1 MKKIIALIGPTGSGK
16 TSISLNL
23 AQKLNAS
30 IINCDCRCIYRGLNI
45 GTAKPSERELA
56 TVKHYLIDIINPDEI
71 YTVGNYK
78 QDALN
83 ILNTISN
90 HDYIIVCGGTGLY
103 ASALLLNW
111 QIPEFGPNPDLRN
124 KLNQEANAF
133 GNIFIHEQLAKL
145 DRQSPQLININDRV
159 RIIRAIE
166 ICLLSGQKASQ
177 IRTKNPPLYDVL
189 WVGLTTSNKLILQAR
204 ITERFNQ
211 MLIDGLLAEVIHLY
225 ETYGKTQILT
235 NSVNYKEFIDYLEDK
250 ITYAQALALALNNNF
265 RLAKKQIAWFKAN
278 KNTNWFNIDEGNQ
291 NDIINKIMTWL

>member
-16 TSISLNL
+16 TSISLYL
-23 AQKLNAS
+23 AQKLNAP

-45 GTAKPSERELA
+45 GTAKPSEHELA
-56 TVKHYLIDIINPDEI
+56 AVKHYLIDIIDPNEI

-78 QDALN
+78 QDAQN
-83 ILNTISN
+83 ILNDNSD

-124 KLNQEANAF
+124 KLNQEANTF

-145 DRQSPQLININDRV
+145 DQQSANIININDRV

-189 WVGLTTSNKLILQAR
+189 WVGLNTSNKLILQER
-204 ITERFNQ
+204 ITQRFNL
-211 MLIDGLLAEVIHLY
+211 MVKAGLLAEVKHLY
-225 ETYGKTQILT
+225 ETYGKTQILS

-250 ITYAQALALALNNNF
+250 ISYPQALALALNNNF

-278 KNTNWFNIDEGNQ
+278 KNTNWFNIDDSNPT
-291 NDIINKIMTWL
+291 DIIDRIMTWL